1 MLHIQYIGLLNADL
15 ARKGPV
21 RMFLQGEDSSAR
33 YILDRLAPWVEEM
46 LGRAQE
52 MMLDVRYLPGVN
64 LGLLPPEVRAAIYQ
78 CLVAGGYKVR
88 HVHSTEAYVPIEEV
102 FHT

>member
-15 ARKGPV
+15 AHKGPV
-21 RMFLQGEDSSAR
+21 RMFLQGEDPAAR

-52 MMLDVRYLPGVN
+52 TMLDVRYIPGVN
-64 LGLLPPEVRAAIYQ
+64 LRLLPPEVRAAIYQ
-78 CLVAGGYKVR
+78 YLVTGGYKVR
-88 HVHSTEAYVPIEEV
+88 HVHSAEAYVPVAEV
-102 FHT
+102 FHA